1 MFPPAVSI
9 PVSIHTTKK
18 PNLTISYTRLKKNAH
33 PQSGV
38 TVALGCVVQVC
49 SRFGVSS
56 RSSGLA
62 NFAQEMWAPVKKEEA
77 EKTMSWQTVSS
88 TKKRRYSD
96 ISEDS
101 DSCDSSDNDHVIEE
115 VARNVRQ
122 RSFKSEKSFIMSF
135 LSSSEDDED
144 DEEDEEDEGEGKVEV
159 EVEEV
164 ESPKKQEGGLDR
176 FDIQRK
182 LQDSLQGS
190 VYLAIDKNTDE
201 EVALKL
207 SKTCLVDKGVNRCG
221 RAIAED
227 FRTEVELHS
236 KLSKM
241 GSSGSEHIVKLIEHG
256 EDEEHI
262 FAALEFCSQGELF
275 DYMGQ
280 RNLKRL
286 GVGAKATML
295 KLAKGVEFLHKNRVA
310 HRDMSLENVLVDA
323 RGNPKICDFG
333 LACQM
338 EDGDDCISDKVFRG
352 KLAYASPQLFYR
364 QAYNPF
370 ANDVWCLGIMFFR
383 LAFAM
388 DLWESTAR
396 GFQRLQRGATVKELF
411 LAKLPKANTD
421 FVDLI
426 CGMLVCTE
434 KDRFTIEDVL
444 EHRFF
449 K

>member
-1 MFPPAVSI
+1 MI
-9 PVSIHTTKK
+9 IH
-18 PNLTISYTRLKKNAH
+18 NSVLLWH
-33 PQSGV
+33 F
-38 TVALGCVVQVC
+38 GCVVQVC

-56 RSSGLA
+56 RSSGLT
-62 NFAQEMWAPVKKEEA
+62 NFAQEMWAPVKKEVA
-77 EKTMSWQTVSS
+77 EKTWQSMPVPIPVSS

-96 ISEDS
+96 ISQDS
-101 DSCDSSDNDHVIEE
+101 DSCDSPDNDDHVIEE
-115 VARNVRQ
+115 VTRNVRQ
-122 RSFKSEKSFIMSF
+122 RSFKSELSFSMSF
-135 LSSSEDDED
+135 LSSSEDDE
-144 DEEDEEDEGEGKVEV
+144 EDEEGEGKVEV
-159 EVEEV
+159 EVEVEV
-164 ESPKKQEGGLDR
+164 EEVERAGLDR

-182 LQDSLQGS
+182 LLDSLQGS
-190 VYLAIDKNTDE
+190 VYLTIDKHTDE

-207 SKTCLVDKGVNRCG
+207 SKTDLVNRGVNRSG

-236 KLSKM
+236 KLSKVD
-241 GSSGSEHIVKLIEHG
+241 SPGSEHIVKLIEHG

-286 GVGAKATML
+286 GVGARETML

-323 RGNPKICDFG
+323 KGNPKICDFG

-338 EDGDDCISDKVFRG
+338 EDGDDFISDKVFRG

-383 LAFAM
+383 LAFAR

-396 GFQRLQRGATVKELF
+396 GFQQLQRGATVKELF
-411 LAKLPKANTD
+411 LAKLPKANAD